1 MYIKLNYNKAP
12 FLIQYPMWK
21 PLTSTQRVSNGDK
34 VRYLYPEVR
43 KVESL
48 FKVVKTEE
56 HYFEILP
63 AVEDTDPPQS
73 IFSKKIVRYFDIGYN
88 VQIEVWQDCF

>member
-1 MYIKLNYNKAP
+1 
-12 FLIQYPMWK
+12 MWK

-43 KVESL
+43 TAESL
-48 FKVVKTEE
+48 FKVIKTEE

-63 AVEDTDPPQS
+63 AVEDTDLPQS
-73 IFSKKIVRYFDIGYN
+73 LF
-88 VQIEVWQDCF
+88 